1 MKKNK
6 HVSILCSLII
16 EPVMHTILK
25 RIHSGFYCILLC
37 GIYLIFHRIW
47 WIVWW
52 NSLVAKE
59 NFWIISI
66 ITSQWLDQV
75 ESYNIGNPYKEKK
88 PVLVLRSRLKKNL
101 FLLWTKEKK
110 VNSLWSLIVK
120 TPDIRLPPL
129 SWYWWWLF
137 RDIYIHNIHT
147 GGYLIMII
155 SLTINKKVPFLKYIL
170 INFYEY
176 LNL

>member
-1 MKKNK
+1 MPW
-6 HVSILCSLII
+6 SSRILQHWK
-16 EPVMHTILK
+16 PV
-25 RIHSGFYCILLC
+25 RS
-37 GIYLIFHRIW
+37 
-47 WIVWW
+47 
-52 NSLVAKE
+52 
-59 NFWIISI
+59 
-66 ITSQWLDQV
+66 
-75 ESYNIGNPYKEKK
+75 KK

-155 SLTINKKVPFLKYIL
+155 SLTINKKILFLKYIL

-176 LNL
+176 LNLWICLWYYQYSSYVFECINIMNL